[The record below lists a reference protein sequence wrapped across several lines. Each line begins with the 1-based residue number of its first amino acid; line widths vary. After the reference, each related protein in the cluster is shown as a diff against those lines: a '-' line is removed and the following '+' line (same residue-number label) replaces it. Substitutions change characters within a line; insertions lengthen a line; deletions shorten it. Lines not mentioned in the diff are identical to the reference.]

1 MAVGV
6 PPPRTPGRYRIAV
19 VCLGNICRSP
29 IAGVVLSARIEEAGL
44 ADAVEVVSAGTGDW
58 HTGEPMDRRAAALL
72 SSEGYDGTQHRAQQV
87 DASWLVDHDLL
98 LAMDRENLQDLRALG
113 PVEEGRVRLFRD
125 YDPEEPGSEVPDPY
139 FGGESG
145 FREVL
150 AMVHRTSRVLVS
162 EVSAALARA

>member
-29 IAGVVLSARIEEAGL
+29 IAGVVLNARVQEAGL
-44 ADAVEVVSAGTGDW
+44 DDVVEVVSAGTGDW
-58 HTGEPMDRRAAALL
+58 HAGEPMDRRASALL
-72 SSEGYDGTQHRAQQV
+72 SSEGYDATQHRAQQV
-87 DASWLVDHDLL
+87 GASWLEDHDLL
-98 LAMDRENLQDLRALG
+98 LAMDRQNLQDLRALG

-125 YDPEEPGSEVPDPY
+125 YDPAEPGGEVPDPY
-139 FGGESG
+139 FGGDSG

-150 AMVHRTSRVLVS
+150 EMVQRTSGALLS
-162 EVSAALARA
+162 EVSNVLERA